1 MGFEVFTD
9 IQRINYQINI
19 NSELNQ
25 TRQLSS
31 LPLSTIKLVT
41 TIQGKLSVPARRLL
55 LKEWPLLWR
64 PYRHHSLPL
73 SETKLRS
80 SPVSIPLFSSTTR
93 NPVVLG
99 VRLRDLKTNGPLNS
113 SPEPNPS
120 ISSKSL
126 LLSCQWPPLLTSKK
140 FASSTAPRTRRSPRE
155 SLLNLMP

>member
-55 LKEWPLLWR
+55 LKE
-64 PYRHHSLPL
+64 
-73 SETKLRS
+73 
-80 SPVSIPLFSSTTR
+80 
-93 NPVVLG
+93 
-99 VRLRDLKTNGPLNS
+99 
-113 SPEPNPS
+113 
-120 ISSKSL
+120 
-126 LLSCQWPPLLTSKK
+126 
-140 FASSTAPRTRRSPRE
+140 
-155 SLLNLMP
+155 